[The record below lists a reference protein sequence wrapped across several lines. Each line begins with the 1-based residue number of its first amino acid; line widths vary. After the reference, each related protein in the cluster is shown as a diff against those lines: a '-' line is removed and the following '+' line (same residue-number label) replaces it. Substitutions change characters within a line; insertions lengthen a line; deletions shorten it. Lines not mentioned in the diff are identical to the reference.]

1 MMDTKTLLAFL
12 LALPASNDAEL
23 ANNSG
28 LKQLCNKLE
37 LLNRKSE
44 ITPKD
49 WENIQGKLT
58 TILENNAALS
68 QLYQERKAQLE
79 DVEITSDLL
88 PTLAELEAAK
98 PANRK
103 LGKLG
108 YHPGEPPGD
117 WDFKNNEVTNLG
129 VVILSNEQPA
139 KMSQTLLQKLI
150 DLLKKRK

>member
-1 MMDTKTLLAFL
+1 MDTKTLLAFL
-12 LALPASNDAEL
+12 LALPASTDTEL
-23 ANNSG
+23 ANNSA

-49 WENIQGKLT
+49 WENIQGKLAA
-58 TILENNAALS
+58 ILESNAPLN

-79 DVEITSDLL
+79 GVEITSDLL

-117 WDFKNNEVTNLG
+117 WDFKNNEITNIVT
-129 VVILSNEQPA
+129 VVLSNEQPA
-139 KMSQTLLQKLI
+139 KTSQTLLQKLI
-150 DLLKKRK
+150 DLLKKQK